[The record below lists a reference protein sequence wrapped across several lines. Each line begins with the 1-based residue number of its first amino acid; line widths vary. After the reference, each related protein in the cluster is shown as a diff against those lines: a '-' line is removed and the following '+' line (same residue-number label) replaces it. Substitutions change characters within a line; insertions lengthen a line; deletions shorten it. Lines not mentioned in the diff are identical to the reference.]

1 MLHGHHH
8 TCKLADKYCDDKK
21 KVCQTTSNK
30 VRMQY
35 EGRESDLWDLNT
47 VALFN
52 PVKKNSLLEPLQDRP
67 PPTHK
72 FFLLESNQNI
82 SMIYYN

>member
-1 MLHGHHH
+1 MHGHLH
-8 TCKLADKYCDDKK
+8 TCKLADKYCDGKK
-21 KVCQTTSNK
+21 KAVSNNIK
-30 VRMQY
+30 QRMQY
-35 EGRESDLWDLNT
+35 EERESDLCDPNA

-72 FFLLESNQNI
+72 FFLLESNQTI
-82 SMIYYN
+82 SII